1 MIFISYFPNGGS
13 YLMIVPT
20 QFKYGG
26 YNNTNGYTIA
36 RYHDPSPTCFSITMV
51 KNKNE
56 LFCYSYCVLFSKII
70 HTVFAC
76 VILSHYSKLKK
87 KGFIYFLLA
96 WAHVKLKIGNKRLF
110 LAYIGLKIQVNNNTV
125 ILRVYVL

>member
-1 MIFISYFPNGGS
+1 MII
-13 YLMIVPT
+13 PT

-36 RYHDPSPTCFSITMV
+36 RYHDPTCFSITMV

-70 HTVFAC
+70 HTVFSC

-87 KGFIYFLLA
+87 KWFIYSLPA

-110 LAYIGLKIQVNNNTV
+110 LAYIAV
-125 ILRVYVL
+125 

>member
-13 YLMIVPT
+13 YLMIGPN

-36 RYHDPSPTCFSITMV
+36 RYHDPTCFSITMV

-70 HTVFAC
+70 HTVFSC

-87 KGFIYFLLA
+87 RVYLLSA
-96 WAHVKLKIGNKRLF
+96 SMGACQAQNRQQTVVFGL
-110 LAYIGLKIQVNNNTV
+110 YSGLKIQVNNNTM